1 MLSHSKKSTVSKR
14 GFLTLGA
21 AAASG
26 VLFLGSKPAR
36 SETFL
41 GVGND
46 ALPGA
51 LATTADIDR
60 LTSELSNKFSQIS
73 LANDQALQE
82 ECEIV
87 MLGAQQSI
95 ENARL
100 ALSEKLDKANSDAL
114 ISSVGAVLSGVSF
127 ALLFVSTSPVWLVTA
142 GGLMVAAAT
151 VPFALSLSNASKS
164 DDLRDG
170 VVVATSFT
178 SGRLSLIASAP
189 GVSTA
194 ARLTGRSFGAL
205 AAGVDAAFA
214 IRDWANVAQIRASL
228 QNLEAQAEGLRSEAE
243 RLKNDLSA
251 CRETRMIQ
259 IQESIEG
266 LRYIRD
272 LSVIPGITTNPGELV
287 LP

>member
-1 MLSHSKKSTVSKR
+1 MMSQLRQCAISKR
-14 GFLTLGA
+14 DFLTFGTA
-21 AAASG
+21 AG
-26 VLFLGSKPAR
+26 GMMFLGPMPAR
-36 SETFL
+36 SETVL
-41 GVGND
+41 GAGND
-46 ALPGA
+46 TLPGE
-51 LATTADIDR
+51 LATAADIDR
-60 LTSELSNKFSQIS
+60 FISELSNKFSQIS
-73 LANDQALQE
+73 LANDQALQD
-82 ECEIV
+82 ECEAIIV
-87 MLGAQQSI
+87 GAQQSI
-95 ENARL
+95 ENTRL
-100 ALSEKLDKANSDAL
+100 ALSGNLDRANSDAL

-151 VPFALSLSNASKS
+151 VPFALSLNNASKS
-164 DDLRDG
+164 GNLRDG

-214 IRDWANVAQIRASL
+214 IRDWANVAQIRTSL
-228 QNLEAQAEGLRSEAE
+228 QRLETQAEGLRSEAE

-272 LSVIPGITTNPGELV
+272 LSVIPGMTTNSRELV